1 MELFMNFAQSLV
13 GYVGVN
19 LRGGYAGVAEH
30 ALDAANVRAVLQ
42 QVGGKRMP

>member
-1 MELFMNFAQSLV
+1 MEFFVDVAQALV

-19 LRGGYAGVAEH
+19 LGGGNAVMAEH

-42 QVGGKRMP
+42 KICCE